1 MNIPPKGTTN
11 RRILDQLYQA
21 DITFEGLARIIND
34 ISKPAI
40 RKVLQAEVDAGRI
53 RRVHRYELTVEA
65 RKAYIAEQVH
75 VPHVRS
81 FKPWTKKPEPYR
93 REGSMDFMSWPSRYV

>member
-11 RRILDQLYQA
+11 RRILDQLYQS
-21 DITFEGLARIIND
+21 DISFEALARIIND

-40 RKVLQAEVDAGRI
+40 RKVLQTEVDAGRI
-53 RRVHRYELTVEA
+53 RRVHRYELTQEA
-65 RKAYIAEQVH
+65 RKAYIAEQQPVA
-75 VPHVRS
+75 HVRS

-93 REGSMDFMSWPSRYV
+93 REGSMEFMTWPSKHV